1 MSEVSSSSS
10 GVSGGVP
17 GVPSSLFGFS
27 LVKRSTSQS
36 VNWKFVIE
44 RVDIE
49 NYDMISLPRSWFTSN
64 LVTFITYQVEKDG
77 VNSSGFRIRGI
88 LRLPR
93 RSVYNTLYD
102 SLLGPLDPNYF
113 HLFPYGGVL
122 DSKYFGLELD
132 PKLIYGGHS
141 YEFGSKF
148 VPRQGRRILFSIFDD
163 KNPRHH
169 PYKIPECTNRCSCC
183 SSSFELKKRIRL
195 LEGQLTRLGSQL
207 DV

>member
-1 MSEVSSSSS
+1 MSVVSSS
-10 GVSGGVP
+10 GVG
-17 GVPSSLFGFS
+17 PSSSFGFT

-49 NYDMISLPRSWFTSN
+49 NFNMISLPRSWFTSN

-77 VNSSGFRIRGI
+77 INSSGFRIRGI

-93 RSVYNTLYD
+93 RSVFNTLYD
-102 SLLGPLDPNYF
+102 SLLGSLDPNYF

-122 DSKYFGLELD
+122 DSKYFNIELD

-148 VPRQGRRILFSIFDD
+148 VPRQGRRILCTISND

-183 SSSFELKKRIRL
+183 SLSVELKKRIKL
-195 LEGQLTRLGSQL
+195 LEEQVIRFSNQY
-207 DV
+207 DI